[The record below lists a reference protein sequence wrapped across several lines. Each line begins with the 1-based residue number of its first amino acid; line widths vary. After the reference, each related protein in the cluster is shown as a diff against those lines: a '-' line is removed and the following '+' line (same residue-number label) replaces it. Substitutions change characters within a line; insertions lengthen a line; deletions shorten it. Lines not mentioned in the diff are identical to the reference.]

1 MGPLAIFQI
10 GMGILGALSGASAK
24 KKEAKNNKKVA
35 EFNANQL
42 DKDAKRIRNK
52 SVQDDNDLR
61 LQYSGVQ
68 SSQRA
73 TLAARGVFVDSGTA
87 ENIQNDTD
95 IMMELSSYRIRQ
107 SSEEQASALNQQAQF
122 NRTTGEAVYSSQ
134 QSQATGML
142 LQGAGTVAAD
152 WYRYKN
158 EG

>member
-1 MGPLAIFQI
+1 
-10 GMGILGALSGASAK
+10 
-24 KKEAKNNKKVA
+24 
-35 EFNANQL
+35 
-42 DKDAKRIRNK
+42 
-52 SVQDDNDLR
+52 
-61 LQYSGVQ
+61 
-68 SSQRA
+68 
-73 TLAARGVFVDSGTA
+73 VFVDSGTA
-87 ENIQNDTD
+87 ADVQSDTD
-95 IMMELSSYRIRQ
+95 MMMELSSYRIRQ